1 MRNPWGE
8 GEWSGDWSDNFLEM
22 NPLAKQKIKLEYPTY
37 IMNDDGGY
45 NDGTFH
51 IPFEDYIKQ
60 YSCTSFNIDLQQ
72 KQDNEYIYNKSSIFR
87 SFKKNEIALYFY
99 FEL

>member
-22 NPLAKQKIKLEYPTY
+22 NPLAKQKIKLENPTY

-60 YSCTSFNIDLQQ
+60 YSCTSFNIDL
-72 KQDNEYIYNKSSIFR
+72 
-87 SFKKNEIALYFY
+87 
-99 FEL
+99 